1 MTSYGAGHAAVLFLG
16 DVGIPAAEL
25 LAVFRDR
32 GFTGGA
38 VVHDWRVSGNDEMVR
53 INRAFESRVPTGLVD
68 GGELRELVAGVREH
82 ITGVVT
88 QFFPVSRD
96 LLDELPALTFVA
108 TVRSGTQNIDTAA
121 AAERNITVRN
131 NPGRNAP
138 VVADFAVAMMMA
150 ASRGIATAHTA
161 LAAGTWLPRPDR
173 KAFRTLGS
181 SAVGLVGFGQI
192 GGLVAR
198 LLRGFDCPVRVY
210 DPYLPAAALSGTQVV
225 RVLSLEELMA
235 GSDVVS
241 LHAKVTPE
249 TTGLIDAPALDLLGP
264 NGILVNTARAEL
276 VDEAALVAAL
286 REHRIGGAALDV
298 FSEEPL
304 PAGHP
309 LRALAHVTLTP
320 HLAGSSRDAATTAVR
335 LLADRLRTA
344 GPTELFV
351 PGTVAGQ

>member
-1 MTSYGAGHAAVLFLG
+1 MLFLG

-25 LAVFRDR
+25 VAVFRGR
-32 GFTGGA
+32 GFTGHA
-38 VVHDWRVSGNDEMVR
+38 IVHDWQVSGNDEMVR
-53 INRAFESRVPTGLVD
+53 INRLFESHVPTGLVD
-68 GGELRELVAGVREH
+68 AGELRELIAGVRQP
-82 ITGVVT
+82 IIGVVT
-88 QFFPVSRD
+88 QFFPVSRE
-96 LLDELPALTFVA
+96 LLDALPALRFVA

-121 AAERNITVRN
+121 AAERGITVRN

-161 LAAGTWLPRPDR
+161 LAGGTWLPRPER
-173 KAFRTLGS
+173 KAFRTLS
-181 SAVGLVGFGQI
+181 STAVGLVGFGQI

-210 DPYLPAAALSGTQVV
+210 DPYLTPEALAGTQVV
-225 RVLSLEELMA
+225 RVPSLEELLA
-235 GSDVVS
+235 GSDLVS

-249 TTGLIDAPALDLLGP
+249 TTGLIDAAALDLLGAD
-264 NGILVNTARAEL
+264 GILVNTARAEL
-276 VDEAALVAAL
+276 VDETALVEAL

-309 LRALAHVTLTP
+309 LRGLPHVTLTP

-335 LLADRLRTA
+335 LLADRLRTGA
-344 GPTELFV
+344 PRELFAAV
-351 PGTVAGQ
+351 GAPVAGD